1 MTIRW
6 MLLAAGMIGA
16 LATALPAAQ
25 ADGKQDALRD
35 PSLLADTAPDVFRA
49 RFETSKGRFEIEVHR
64 DWAPLAA
71 DRFFNLVKNGFYD
84 GNRFFRVRPGFVA
97 QWGLHGDPFIQRAWR
112 DANLRDEPVKQSNL
126 RGFVSFTNENSPQS
140 RYTQVFINL
149 RDNAELDKDNFPA
162 FGQVVS
168 GMENVDKLYGGYAGP
183 KEPDGR
189 RIIREGNEYLQ
200 KEYPRLD
207 FIKAATIQPSP
218 AAR

>member
-6 MLLAAGMIGA
+6 MLLAAGIIGT
-16 LATALPAAQ
+16 LATAVPVAQ
-25 ADGKQDALRD
+25 SDGKKDALRD

-71 DRFFNLVKNGFYD
+71 DRFFNLVKYGFYD
-84 GNRFFRVRPGFVA
+84 GTRFFRVRPGFVA
-97 QWGLHGDPFIQRAWR
+97 QWGIHGDPFIQRAWR
-112 DANLRDEPVKQSNL
+112 DANLKDEPVKQSNL

-149 RDNAELDKDNFPA
+149 RDNADLDKDNFPA
-162 FGQVVS
+162 FGKVVS
-168 GMENVDKLYGGYAGP
+168 GMDNVDKLYGGYAGP

-207 FIKAATIQPSP
+207 FIKIATIQPGAP
-218 AAR
+218 

>member
-1 MTIRW
+1 MTRLTA
-6 MLLAAGMIGA
+6 LLVAMAAGV
-16 LATALPAAQ
+16 TVAAQ
-25 ADGKQDALRD
+25 SDALRD
-35 PSLLADTAPDVFRA
+35 PSQLTEAAPAVYRA
-49 RFETSKGRFEIEVHR
+49 RFDTSKGPLVIEVHR
-64 DWAPLAA
+64 EWAPLAA
-71 DRFFNLVKNGFYD
+71 DRFFNLVKHGFYD

-97 QWGLHGDPFIQRAWR
+97 QWGIHGDPFIQRAWR
-112 DANLRDEPVKQSNL
+112 DANLKDEPVKQSNL

-149 RDNAELDKDNFPA
+149 RDNADLDKDNFPA

-168 GMENVDKLYGGYAGP
+168 GMENVEKLDGRYAGA

-207 FIKAATIQPSP
+207 FITSAAIGAP
-218 AAR
+218 

>member
-1 MTIRW
+1 MRVTMHR
-6 MLLAAGMIGA
+6 MLLAAGFLGA
-16 LATALPAAQ
+16 LATVSAVAQ
-25 ADGKQDALRD
+25 IDGKKDALRD
-35 PSLLADTAPDVFRA
+35 PSLLVDAAPDVFRA
-49 RFETSKGRFEIEVHR
+49 RFETSKGSFVIEVHR

-71 DRFFNLVKNGFYD
+71 DRFFNLVKYGFYD
-84 GNRFFRVRPGFVA
+84 GTRFFRVRPGFVA
-97 QWGLHGDPFIQRAWR
+97 QWGIHGDPFLQRAWR
-112 DANLRDEPVKQSNL
+112 DANLKDEPVKQSNL

-149 RDNAELDKDNFPA
+149 RDNPDLDKDNFPA

-168 GMENVDKLYGGYAGP
+168 GMESVDKLYGGYAGP

-207 FIKAATIQPSP
+207 FIKNATIQPG
-218 AAR
+218 AR